1 MSAACARRG
10 VWVGAAVLLAALNL
24 RGAVISIAPVL
35 DFLREDPGMSAAVAG
50 LLVSIPVLCFGLSAS
65 LAPPIA
71 RRLGN
76 EGALVAALM
85 VLSAGILIRVIHPL
99 AAILAGTALIG
110 LAIGVA
116 NVVVPTI
123 VKREFPA
130 RVGLMTALYVT
141 VMLGFGGLVAAIMVP
156 VSELPGMSVRAA
168 LGIWAGPAL
177 LAAAVWVPL
186 RRARRDDPAVT
197 AGLGAV
203 SGLWRDSLAWQVTG
217 FMTLQSLG
225 YYAIAGWLPTL
236 FTDNGLSAESGG
248 FMLALASMATI
259 PASLATPIVADRF
272 RTQHAVVV
280 VAVVVTGMGLL
291 GVLLAPT
298 TIPAAW
304 MILMGLGQGATLA
317 LGLTFIGL
325 RSSDGRHA
333 AQLSGMVQTV
343 SYLLAAAGPPIIGAL
358 HELSG
363 GWTVPLIALLL
374 VLVPM
379 LLLGLGASRPLYVGR
394 RHGEAPLAR
403 TTVVEAPARVA
414 GRDART

>member
-1 MSAACARRG
+1 MSATRARRG
-10 VWVGAAVLLAALNL
+10 VWVGAAVLLAAVNL

-35 DFLREDPGMSAAVAG
+35 DFLRDDPGMSATVAG

-76 EGALVAALM
+76 EGALIAALL
-85 VLSAGILIRVIHPL
+85 VLAAGILVRVIHPL
-99 AAILAGTALIG
+99 LAILVGTALIG

-123 VKREFPA
+123 VKREFPT
-130 RVGLMTALYVT
+130 RVGLMTGLYVT
-141 VMLGFGGLVAAIMVP
+141 VMLGFGGLVAAVMVP
-156 VSELPGMSVRAA
+156 ISQLPGMSVRAA
-168 LGIWAGPAL
+168 LGIWAVPAL
-177 LAAAVWVPL
+177 LAAVVWLPL
-186 RRARRDDPAVT
+186 RRSRRDDPSVAGGLSAVP
-197 AGLGAV
+197 
-203 SGLWRDSLAWQVTG
+203 GLWRDPLAWQVTG

-236 FTDNGLSAESGG
+236 FTDKGMSAAGG
-248 FMLALASMATI
+248 GVMLAVASIATV
-259 PASLATPIVADRF
+259 PSSLATPIVADRC

-280 VAVVVTGMGLL
+280 AAVAVTAVGLL

-298 TIPAAW
+298 TAPALW
-304 MILMGLGQGATLA
+304 MVLMGLGQGATLA

-325 RSSDGRHA
+325 RSADGRHA

-358 HELSG
+358 HELTG
-363 GWTVPLIALLL
+363 GWTVPLIVLILL
-374 VLVPM
+374 LVPM
-379 LLLGLGASRPLYVGR
+379 LLLGLGASRPLHVIRYRG
-394 RHGEAPLAR
+394 GASPQPLPA
-403 TTVVEAPARVA
+403 VVEIPARVA
-414 GRDART
+414 GRDA